1 MARRIWLVA
10 GVGLLCV
17 AGVLALL
24 QVVIARVEPLP
35 VYMALPD
42 VTLTDQ
48 DGRVFPLSQ
57 TRGKV
62 MVMGIIFTNCPDI
75 CPLITLRMKQ
85 IQQRVQN
92 AGVTDQVQL
101 VSFTVDPERDSASI
115 LKQFGTVFQIDW
127 ANWVFLTGSSDQIQ
141 LLVKGLKVYVER
153 VYYIDGTPVPESALN
168 ASATKNTF
176 YLVNHTDRLFLIDRR
191 GNVRALLPGSQTN
204 VDDAMPLIQQL
215 VRE

>member
-10 GVGLLCV
+10 GVGLLFV

-24 QVVIARVEPLP
+24 QIVIARVEPLP
-35 VYMALPD
+35 VYLALPD

-48 DGRVFPLSQ
+48 DGRTFPLSQ

-62 MVMGIIFTNCPDI
+62 VVMGIIYTNCSDI
-75 CPLITLRMKQ
+75 CPLITSRMRQ
-85 IQQRVQN
+85 IQQKIQA

-101 VSFTVDPERDSASI
+101 VSFTVDPERDSPSV
-115 LKQFGTVFQIDW
+115 LKQFGTVFQVDW

-141 LLVKGLKVYVER
+141 MLVKGLKVYVER
-153 VYYIDGTPVPESALN
+153 VYYIDGTPVPESVFN
-168 ASATKNTF
+168 ASASKNAF
-176 YLVNHTDRLFLIDRR
+176 YEVNHTDRLFLIDRR

-204 VDDAMPLIQQL
+204 VDEAMPLIQQL

>member
-10 GVGLLCV
+10 GVGLLFV

-24 QVVIARVEPLP
+24 QIVIVRVEPLP

-48 DGRVFPLSQ
+48 DGRTFPLSQ

-62 MVMGIIFTNCPDI
+62 VVMGIIFTNCPDV
-75 CPLITLRMKQ
+75 CPLITSRMKQ
-85 IQQRVQN
+85 IQQRIQA
-92 AGVTDQVQL
+92 AGVTEQVQL
-101 VSFTVDPERDSASI
+101 ISFSVDPERDSTSV
-115 LKQFGTVFQIDW
+115 LKQFGTVFQVDW
-127 ANWVFLTGSSDQIQ
+127 ANWAFLTGSSDQVQI
-141 LLVKGLKVYVER
+141 LVKGLKVYVER

-168 ASATKNTF
+168 APPSKNTF
-176 YLVNHTDRLFLIDRR
+176 YLVNHTDRLFLIDRK
-191 GNVRALLPGSQTN
+191 GDVRALLPGSQTN
-204 VDDAMPLIQQL
+204 VDEAMPLIQQL